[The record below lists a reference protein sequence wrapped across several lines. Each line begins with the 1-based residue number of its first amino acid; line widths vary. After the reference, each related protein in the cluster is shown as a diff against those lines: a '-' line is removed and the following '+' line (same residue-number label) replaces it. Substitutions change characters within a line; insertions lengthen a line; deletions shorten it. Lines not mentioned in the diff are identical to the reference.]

1 MNFLLI
7 IVLAIAYPIVHIANG
22 AVFRFAEI
30 TPHVGL
36 IYLPAFL
43 RLFNVLVLGPRDG
56 TLATVLGGL
65 LLTYHFDEA
74 QAVALLNVLCSAG
87 GPLIA
92 TYVFRLYFR
101 RSFDLSSIKDLS
113 ILTLIYATANALL
126 HHLLWALLDPTQL
139 ETPTQM
145 LWMTLGDIVGALLG
159 AYVLRWSVR
168 HYRGSGR
175 PDL

>member
-126 HHLLWALLDPTQL
+126 HHLLWALLDPIDAPDWINSARCISVTL
-139 ETPTQM
+139 EDGRSFQAQTQM
-145 LWMTLGDIVGALLG
+145 M
-159 AYVLRWSVR
+159 
-168 HYRGSGR
+168 RGW
-175 PDL
+175 L